1 LSGESTGTLAASDL
15 GAEGIEP
22 GAPVL
27 AELVEPLINLSQRSG
42 IDGIKPA
49 GPFGTYG
56 RETGFPEHFQM
67 LRDRRL
73 GDSKLCGDRVHHCA
87 GRMLLDGQELHDPTS
102 DGITQDVKCVHPAT
116 LSISTYISQ
125 DLFYEPGRPGFRVF
139 RSTRQVVA
147 TILMPMS
154 EPDPWATLARVT
166 GAAGLAG
173 IVLIFV
179 PIIAMSS
186 LGEPAFV
193 ATREETA
200 AFFRNTA
207 ESSWADAAGTVALLG
222 LVALTSFMVGLFL
235 LLRRAE
241 GEPPW
246 RSTVALVFGALFAA
260 YLFTDASWE
269 AAGNRGADL
278 DPGLAHFAFDMGNIG
293 FANAWVSMGSFAAF
307 TGWVVL
313 KTGVFRRWLGWL
325 MVASGVGLALS
336 RFVWTTEAW
345 LVPYALFW
353 IWVVVICVR
362 LLRKPA

>member
-1 LSGESTGTLAASDL
+1 ML
-15 GAEGIEP
+15 G
-22 GAPVL
+22 
-27 AELVEPLINLSQRSG
+27 
-42 IDGIKPA
+42 
-49 GPFGTYG
+49 
-56 RETGFPEHFQM
+56 H
-67 LRDRRL
+67 RRL
-73 GDSKLCGDRVHHCA
+73 ADAEFCGDRLHHRASRLFA
-87 GRMLLDGQELHDPTS
+87 GGQELQDPTP
-102 DGITQDVKCVHPAT
+102 DRITEDVESVHMAT
-116 LSISTYISQ
+116 LSKSTYISQ
-125 DLFYEPGRPGFRVF
+125 DLFMTPAAAVTSVSLNKRRA
-139 RSTRQVVA
+139 R
-147 TILMPMS
+147 TILKPMLQG
-154 EPDPWATLARVT
+154 DPWATLARVT
-166 GAAGLAG
+166 GWAGLAG

-193 ATREETA
+193 ATREEVA

-207 ESSWADAAGTVALLG
+207 ESAWADAAGTVALLG
-222 LVALTSFMVGLFL
+222 LVALTWFMVGLCL
-235 LLRRAE
+235 QLRRAE

-307 TGWVVL
+307 SGWAVL

-325 MVASGVGLALS
+325 MLASGVGLVLS
-336 RFVWTTEAW
+336 RFVWTTNAW

-353 IWVVVICVR
+353 IWVVVACVR
-362 LLRKPA
+362 LIRKPAAAS